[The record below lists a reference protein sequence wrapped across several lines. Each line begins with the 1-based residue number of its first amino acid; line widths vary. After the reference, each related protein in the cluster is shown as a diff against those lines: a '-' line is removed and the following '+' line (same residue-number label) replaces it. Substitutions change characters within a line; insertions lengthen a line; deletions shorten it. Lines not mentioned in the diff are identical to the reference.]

1 MNALLPIFLIL
12 FFTAIALLFAPNII
26 VALLKFSR
34 CFLYFLIPLF
44 PLAFGFLSFM
54 VMPKLGHPFI
64 GLIILFFSVSAQKSW
79 TASPRRQELCI
90 KLEEMYELFL
100 PPIEP
105 PTDE

>member
-1 MNALLPIFLIL
+1 MNALLPIFLISL
-12 FFTAIALLFAPNII
+12 FTAITLLFSQKII
-26 VALLKFSR
+26 VSLLKFSR
-34 CFLYFLIPLF
+34 CFLYFLVPLF
-44 PLAFGFLSFM
+44 PLAFGFLSFI

-64 GLIILFFSVSAQKSW
+64 GLIILFFSVGAQKSW
-79 TASPRRQELCI
+79 TASTRRQELCI